1 MADKDDFRES
11 FLRANANLD
20 FISYQFA
27 DVIRNLMRAAAAN
40 DPSSAVYKAAEK
52 MDFVADLLSRTEE
65 KFGFY
70 RVFDKAIAEL
80 RDSDERESGVE
91 TAIVAAAKDG
101 MKFLV
106 ERSCD
111 DNAAHGRASRRRQ
124 EFLSALRWIEDERE
138 SNRRAWRERK

>member
-1 MADKDDFRES
+1 MAGADDFRES

-27 DVIRNLMRAAAAN
+27 DVIRNLMRATAAG
-40 DPSSAVYKAAEK
+40 DPSSTIYKAAEK
-52 MDFVADLLSRTEE
+52 MNFVADLLSRTDE

-70 RVFDKAIAEL
+70 HVFEKAVSDL
-80 RDSDERESGVE
+80 RNDDDRESNVE

-101 MKFLV
+101 VKFLV

-111 DNAAHGRASRRRQ
+111 DNAARGRASRRRQ
-124 EFLSALRWIEDERE
+124 EFLSAIRWIEEERE
-138 SNRRAWRERK
+138 SNRRGWKDRK

>member
-1 MADKDDFRES
+1 MTDKDDFRES

-27 DVIRNLMRAAAAN
+27 DVVRNLMRAAASS

-52 MDFVADLLSRTEE
+52 MNFVADLLSRTEE

-70 RVFDKAIAEL
+70 HVFEKAITEL
-80 RDSDERESGVE
+80 TDSTEQERGVE

-111 DNAAHGRASRRRQ
+111 DNAARGRTSRRRQ
-124 EFLSALRWIEDERE
+124 EFLSSIRWIEEERE
-138 SNRRAWRERK
+138 SNRRAWKDRK